1 MNINDINIFI
11 LLSSI
16 LIIDEIVQEYVRQY
30 KIADFIPVLQNDNFV
45 EIHGITGSSISFF
58 LAAMFDSSPFSI
70 LFIAE
75 NIDEANIIYHDI
87 KSIQNQ
93 EVIIFN
99 DSFKKLSRGIEFS
112 KKSINLR
119 LQSIFKITQNNS
131 KNIVITYPEALAER
145 IVGID
150 LMKKKKIEIYAN
162 RKYKL
167 QELIEICESLG
178 LSRNNFVYEP
188 GQYSIRGSIID
199 IFSFGFPLPYRIEM
213 NDNEIESI
221 RQFDIETQTSI
232 NTVSFIHITPNST
245 NLNADADKAVAETAE
260 LFKEN
265 FVIFYKNKEEIF
277 DKYVQIEKLWH
288 DYKKSL
294 TESAANTE
302 FNDILQYDLFTSSFD
317 NLIQLF
323 QLPKVKIN

>member
-30 KIADFIPVLQNDNFV
+30 KIVDFIPVLQNDNFV
-45 EIHGITGSSISFF
+45 EIHGITGSSISFL

-75 NIDEANIIYHDI
+75 NIDEANIIYHDL
-87 KSIQNQ
+87 KNIQNK

-99 DSFKKLSRGIEFS
+99 DSFRKLSRGIELS

-119 LQSIFKITQNNS
+119 LQSVYKITQNNS
-131 KNIVITYPEALAER
+131 KKIVITYPEALAER

-167 QELIEICESLG
+167 QELIEICENLG

-188 GQYSIRGSIID
+188 GQYSVRGSIID

-221 RQFDIETQTSI
+221 RQFDVETQTSI
-232 NTVSFIHITPNST
+232 NPVSFIHITPNTT
-245 NLNADADKAVAETAE
+245 NSNTDKNIAETAE

-265 FVIFYKNKEEIF
+265 FVIFYRNKEEIF

-288 DYKKSL
+288 DYKKNPI
-294 TESAANTE
+294 ESVANTG
-302 FNDILQYDLFTSSFD
+302 FNDILQIELFDSSVD
-317 NLIQLF
+317 NLIMLF